1 MLRIFYPSAHMEA
14 NQANLYNYTEQL
26 TDLDNDRNFFLS
38 AFNPAESLALEVDSI
53 FSSIN

>member
-1 MLRIFYPSAHMEA
+1 MEA

-26 TDLDNDRNFFLS
+26 TWTMTGTFLT

-53 FSSIN
+53 F